1 MSKIQKP
8 KGTLDILPADIGVW
22 QYIENAVRDIAKIH
36 GFSEIRM
43 PTFESTE
50 LFCRG
55 VGDTTDVVG
64 KEMYTFI
71 DKDGSSLSLRPEG
84 TAGVARSVIENG
96 LYAGA
101 MPLKLFYLSNFFRRE
116 KPQAGRSR
124 EFWQFGTELY
134 GSSSPEADAQVILL
148 ADSLFKKLGLTKVT
162 LRINSIGCPQCR
174 PSYRAALL
182 EHFSGYEKELCDT
195 CRERLQKNPLRV
207 LDCKSPICS
216 GIAAN
221 APKTLEHLCEGCESH
236 FNKLKELLD
245 ACGVEYVVDPSIV
258 RGLDYYTGTVFEFTV
273 DSIGAQST
281 VCGGGR
287 YDGLLSSIGGPELPA
302 VGFGMGITRLIQALK
317 DEDLI
322 PELESGCDIYFAPMG
337 ENAAKE
343 AFLLAHKLRLAG
355 TSAETDV
362 CGRSLKAQMKYAD
375 KAGAKFVVVIG
386 DNEINEGFAE
396 MRNMRNGERT
406 KVALNEDAISDVI
419 INALV
424 ESIADT
430 ELFSK

>member
-1 MSKIQKP
+1 MNKIQKP
-8 KGTLDILPADIGVW
+8 KGTLDILPSEIALW
-22 QYIENAVRDIAKIH
+22 QYIENTVRDIARIY

-43 PTFESTE
+43 PTFEATE

-101 MPLKLFYLSNFFRRE
+101 MPLKMFYLSNFFRRE

-134 GSSSPEADAQVILL
+134 GSSLPEADAQVILL
-148 ADSLFKKLGLTKVT
+148 ADGLFKRFGLKNVT
-162 LRINSIGCPQCR
+162 LRINSIGCPECR
-174 PSYRAALL
+174 PSYRKALL
-182 EHFSGYEKELCDT
+182 DYFSQYEQELCDT

-207 LDCKSPICS
+207 LDCKSPVCS
-216 GIAAN
+216 GIAKN
-221 APKTLEHLCEGCESH
+221 APKTLEHLCSGCESH
-236 FNKLKELLD
+236 FEKLKNLLD
-245 ACGVEYVVDPSIV
+245 KSGVDYIVDPSIV

-287 YDGLLSSIGGPELPA
+287 YDGLLSSIGGPEMPA

-317 DEDLI
+317 DEDLV
-322 PELESGCDIYFAPMG
+322 PEFDSGCDIYIAPLG
-337 ENAAKE
+337 ENASE
-343 AFLLAHKLRLAG
+343 FAFVLSQKLRSAG
-355 TSAETDV
+355 VSAETDV

-375 KAGAKFVVVIG
+375 KTKAKFVIVLG
-386 DNEINEGFAE
+386 DNEIAE
-396 MRNMRNGERT
+396 NQAELRDMRNGERV
-406 KVALNEDAISDVI
+406 KIDLSVENI
-419 INALV
+419 IDRV
-424 ESIADT
+424 
-430 ELFSK
+430 K

>member
-1 MSKIQKP
+1 MNKIQKP
-8 KGTLDILPADIGVW
+8 KGTLDILPADIGLW
-22 QYIENAVRDIAKIH
+22 QYIENAVRETAKIN

-43 PTFESTE
+43 PTFEATE

-134 GSSSPEADAQVILL
+134 GSSNPEADAQVILL
-148 ADSLFKKLGLTKVT
+148 ADGLFKKLGLTKVT
-162 LRINSIGCPQCR
+162 LRINSIGCKECR
-174 PSYRAALL
+174 PSYRKALL
-182 EHFSGYEKELCDT
+182 DYFSKYESELCDT
-195 CRERLQKNPLRV
+195 CKERLSKNPLRV

-216 GIAAN
+216 GIAKD
-221 APKTLEHLCEGCESH
+221 APKTLEHLCDSCEEH
-236 FNKLKELLD
+236 FEKLKKLLD
-245 ACGVEYVVDPSIV
+245 ACGVDYVVDPSIV

-317 DEDLI
+317 DEDLV
-322 PELESGCDIYFAPMG
+322 PELENGCDVYIAPLG
-337 ENAAKE
+337 ENAQTN
-343 AFLLAHKLRLAG
+343 AFLLAQKLREKG
-355 TSAETDV
+355 VSAETDI

-375 KAGAKFVVVIG
+375 KANAKFVIVVG
-386 DNEINEGFAE
+386 DNEIEQNEAE
-396 MRNMRNGERT
+396 IRNMRSGERE
-406 KVALNEDAISDVI
+406 KIALNVEDI
-419 INALV
+419 INA
-424 ESIADT
+424 IG
-430 ELFSK
+430 K

>member
-8 KGTLDILPADIGVW
+8 KGTLDILPTDISLW
-22 QYIENAVRDIAKIH
+22 QYIENAVRETAKLN

-43 PTFESTE
+43 PTFEYTE

-64 KEMYTFI
+64 KEMYTFT

-162 LRINSIGCPQCR
+162 LRINSIGCPNCR
-174 PSYRAALL
+174 PNYRNALI
-182 EHFSGYEKELCDT
+182 EYFSGYESQLCDT
-195 CRERLQKNPLRV
+195 CKERLMKNPLRV

-216 GIAAN
+216 GIAKD
-221 APKTLEHLCEGCESH
+221 APKTLEHLCDGCESH
-236 FNKLKELLD
+236 FEKLKKLLD

-317 DEDLI
+317 DENLV
-322 PELESGCDIYFAPMG
+322 PEFNNGCDVYIAPLG
-337 ENAAKE
+337 ENAGVP
-343 AFLLAHKLRLAG
+343 AFILAQNLKGLG
-355 TSAETDV
+355 VSAETDL

-375 KAGAKFVVVIG
+375 KAGASYVLVVG
-386 DNEINEGFAE
+386 DDEIQQNQAE
-396 MRNMRNGERT
+396 LRNMNNGERT
-406 KVALNEDAISDVI
+406 Q
-419 INALV
+419 V
-424 ESIADT
+424 ELTAEKIAQ
-430 ELFSK
+430 LIK